1 MIDQTTIIFIL
12 TTIGAALWGIL
23 TRWNLLDAV
32 DFGNE
37 KINSIV
43 KAARDQAVASDIYMR
58 ITADGIIT
66 VDEQEEH
73 RKAAAQ
79 ANVSLL
85 YAIEQI
91 TGKPIYN
98 RTEVPL
104 PVPVGGQRAY
114 EVLPMDNGQV
124 VVPITEQP
132 APEGAA

>member
-12 TTIGAALWGIL
+12 TTIGAFIWALL

-32 DFGNE
+32 DLGNE
-37 KINSIV
+37 KLNAII
-43 KAARDQAVASDIYMR
+43 KAARDQAVASDTYMR

-85 YAIEQI
+85 YAIEEI
-91 TGKPIYN
+91 TGRQVYN
-98 RTEVPL
+98 RVEVPL
-104 PVPVGGQRAY
+104 PVPVGGQRQY
-114 EVLPMDNGQV
+114 EVHQMDNGEV
-124 VVPITEQP
+124 IVPITEQP

>member
-12 TTIGAALWGIL
+12 TTIGAFIWALL

-37 KINSIV
+37 KINAIV
-43 KAARDQAVASDIYMR
+43 QAARDQAIASDTYMR

-73 RKAAAQ
+73 RKAAAD

-104 PVPVGGQRAY
+104 PVPVGGKRAGT
-114 EVLPMDNGQV
+114 EPT
-124 VVPITEQP
+124 PEQP

>member
-1 MIDQTTIIFIL
+1 MQFDTTTLIFIL
-12 TTIGAALWGIL
+12 TTIGSIIWGVL

-32 DFGNE
+32 DLGNE
-37 KINSIV
+37 KLNAIV

-73 RKAAAQ
+73 RKAAAD

-91 TGKPIYN
+91 TGKQIYN

-104 PVPVGGQRAY
+104 PVPVGGKRAGT
-114 EVLPMDNGQV
+114 E
-124 VVPITEQP
+124 PITEQP
-132 APEGAA
+132 TPEGAA